1 MKSLIMEA
9 LSCLGF
15 SKKAC
20 GKIYPKSEYLH
31 PVPTI
36 SCLDYCSSHP
46 IGLLS
51 SKLIELRSVLY
62 KAANVASEGGNHI
75 INSSVQTLQRP
86 SYSVMSF
93 CYISWPFPFTC
104 HSDPISYSLS
114 LSIIFPTHWA
124 TPITGSLYFC
134 SLYLDILPL
143 VIPTVSAP

>member
-1 MKSLIMEA
+1 MRFADLFFANLKNYHTRKNSFFFFLIHTKISPKEDLELQDDVAFPSMKSLIMEV

-20 GKIYPKSEYLH
+20 GKIYPKSEYSH

-62 KAANVASEGGNHI
+62 EAANVTSEGGNHI

-93 CYISWPFPFTC
+93 CYIS
-104 HSDPISYSLS
+104 
-114 LSIIFPTHWA
+114 
-124 TPITGSLYFC
+124 
-134 SLYLDILPL
+134 
-143 VIPTVSAP
+143 